1 MSRKIVNTL
10 MLLAIFIV
18 ISGVGGYFTFFH
30 QRGIIKEKE
39 KTINMLK
46 ARMSNK
52 ESLLATL
59 NERKQ
64 RADELDS
71 ILALRKFNIPFMLT
85 QSKFYDFVNKVSSN
99 FEPESYVNIT
109 FDNVVTEGS
118 FQYYVYSLAGT
129 AYFNDF
135 YKLIYAIE
143 ESKEL
148 KKIRS
153 ITLTN
158 FVMVEANGSADY
170 MVNFSIK
177 ASVYFASNNLF
188 TTALIKENNLIPNP
202 IYDIFYPGI
211 RNEIPPNL
219 DNLLDVQTAQLLALI
234 PDGAFLVDAKGK
246 TFLLWEGDEVYLGY
260 VTKIDYEKNEVQF
273 ILNKG
278 GIIERVK
285 LTLATET
292 EKKKSEKK

>member
-1 MSRKIVNTL
+1 MNRKVVNTL
-10 MLLAIFIV
+10 MLLVIFIFISV
-18 ISGVGGYFTFFH
+18 IGGYFAFFH

-39 KTINMLK
+39 KKIEQMKKTML
-46 ARMSNK
+46 NK
-52 ESLLATL
+52 NELLDNL
-59 NERKQ
+59 RQLKER
-64 RADELDS
+64 AAALDS

-85 QSKFYDFVNKVSSN
+85 QSRFYDFVNRVSSE
-99 FEPESYVNIT
+99 FAPESYVNIT
-109 FDNVVTEGS
+109 FENITQEGA
-118 FQYYVYSLAGT
+118 FRYYLYTLSGT
-129 AYFNDF
+129 AYFSDF
-135 YKLIYAIE
+135 YKLIYSIE

-158 FVMVEANGSADY
+158 FIKVDEDGTAQY
-170 MVNFSIK
+170 MVNFVVK
-177 ASVYFASNNLF
+177 ATVYFADNDRFS
-188 TTALIKENNLIPNP
+188 TTNYKENSLIPNS

-211 RNEIPPNL
+211 RNEIPPNT

-260 VTKIDYEKNEVQF
+260 VTKIDFDKNEVQF

-278 GIIERVK
+278 GIIEKVK
-285 LTLATET
+285 LTLATEK

>member
-1 MSRKIVNTL
+1 MNRKVVNTL
-10 MLLAIFIV
+10 MLLVILIFISA
-18 ISGVGGYFTFFH
+18 IGGYFAFFH
-30 QRGIIKEKE
+30 QRGIIREKVNKIEQMKKTMLNKDELLDNLSQLKE
-39 KTINMLK
+39 
-46 ARMSNK
+46 
-52 ESLLATL
+52 
-59 NERKQ
+59 
-64 RADELDS
+64 RAAALDS
-71 ILALRKFNIPFMLT
+71 ILALRKFNIPFMLS
-85 QSKFYDFVNKVSSN
+85 QARFYDFVNRISAN
-99 FEPESYVNIT
+99 FAPESFVNIT
-109 FDNVVTEGS
+109 FENIMQEGS
-118 FQYYVYSLAGT
+118 FSYYLYTLSGT

-153 ITLTN
+153 VNLSNLIKVDEDGNPNYL
-158 FVMVEANGSADY
+158 
-170 MVNFSIK
+170 VNFTIK
-177 ASVYFASNNLF
+177 ANIYFANNDRF
-188 TTALIKENNLIPNP
+188 STTTIKENSLIPNSV
-202 IYDIFYPGI
+202 YDIFYPAI

-260 VTKIDYEKNEVQF
+260 VTKIDFEKNEVQF

-278 GIIERVK
+278 GIIEKVK
-285 LTLATET
+285 LTLATEK